1 MPDISGIKIAEYLK
15 KEGRNKNIVFI
26 TSYDNL
32 VFRSLECYPFA
43 FIRKKNVETE
53 IPKMIEQ
60 FIYRVSK
67 KCSSFLL
74 ETPKTTMCI
83 PIENIMYLTYWEHKI
98 ELITS
103 TTEKYEFR
111 GTMKEC
117 LNQLKEESFFRVN
130 SGAIVNLRYAKKFED
145 SYIVM
150 EDNNIIQISR
160 EKKKECKERF
170 MKCWRESI

>member
-1 MPDISGIKIAEYLK
+1 MGTCSAAKIDK
-15 KEGRNKNIVFI
+15 HCIDF
-26 TSYDNL
+26 
-32 VFRSLECYPFA
+32 FA
-43 FIRKKNVETE
+43 IRVGK
-53 IPKMIEQ
+53 
-60 FIYRVSK
+60 
-67 KCSSFLL
+67 
-74 ETPKTTMCI
+74 
-83 PIENIMYLTYWEHKI
+83 HKI